1 MWLEY
6 LVVVASS
13 GLNLPQGGLELP
25 RALHF
30 SGDVKLGRS
39 YKLNA
44 SKILI
49 LAEFNSKQASYRQQ

>member
-6 LVVVASS
+6 LVVVTSF

-25 RALHF
+25 HALHF